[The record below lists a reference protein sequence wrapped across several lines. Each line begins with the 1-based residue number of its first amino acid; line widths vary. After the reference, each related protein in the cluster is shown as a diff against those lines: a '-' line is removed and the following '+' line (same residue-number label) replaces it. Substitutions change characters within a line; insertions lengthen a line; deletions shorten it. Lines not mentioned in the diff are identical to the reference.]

1 MGEPQ
6 PKSQQKGNDDMTST
20 KAPIEP
26 TSLRAL
32 TEAEIDDV
40 TGGAISLGTW
50 LRRLAWQIA
59 NAPENSTLI
68 GCSDDMSKCEW
79 QSN

>member
-1 MGEPQ
+1 MGEPNRNLN
-6 PKSQQKGNDDMTST
+6 KGNDDMTST
-20 KAPIEP
+20 KTAAE
-26 TSLRAL
+26 SANLRAL

-59 NAPENSTLI
+59 NAPENSTLL
-68 GCSDDMSKCEW
+68 GCSDDMSTCEW

>member
-1 MGEPQ
+1 
-6 PKSQQKGNDDMTST
+6 MTST
-20 KAPIEP
+20 KTPVEP
-26 TSLRAL
+26 TSFRAL